1 MTARWLGHYTSPLP
15 IRCRG
20 AFHLYATRHADDASP
35 RVVVVGARHADRARV
50 EACFDAVVEAH
61 ARVDDPLVP
70 RVAER
75 GRAEGV
81 IFLALHSDAEVD
93 LEHLLEVL
101 IDEGGRLPYALA
113 VGLFERLAEV
123 LVRAH
128 AAAQGLAEGMVTTA
142 TSRLDGGATEAAPP
156 LPSAASL
163 VLGALSLNNFL
174 VSPSGRHA
182 LLGLGANLVVTTET
196 GAPAMGTGAYRAP
209 EVAAG
214 GRATPSGDGYMFVD
228 FGRALLPYIDLP
240 AGLARAMQHEP
251 RPGDEAAVEHF
262 LWHLRHVF
270 GAPRDA
276 RASLGEILATHHRTW
291 RALGVV
297 PDLPGFER
305 WCARLFARQAAR
317 LDDDSPSAPRSAL
330 LRVGEGAAWVEREG
344 GERIELHSRR
354 TLRRIAWALVQRAL
368 AEPGGVLSLGE
379 LLAAGWPGEAP
390 LRDAASNRVHVS
402 LSTLRGLGLR
412 DLIERHGAG
421 YRLRAETRVIL
432 IEVEPAA

>member
-1 MTARWLGHYTSPLP
+1 MTARWLGLYTSPLP

-20 AFHLYATRHADDASP
+20 AFHLYATRHADDGSA
-35 RVVVVGARHADRARV
+35 RVVVVGARHADRGRV

-75 GRAEGV
+75 GRADGEV
-81 IFLALHSDAEVD
+81 FLALHSDAEVD

-123 LVRAH
+123 LIRAH
-128 AAAQGLAEGMVTTA
+128 GPAAGMLMTGTPSLDSGPAEG
-142 TSRLDGGATEAAPP
+142 APST
-156 LPSAASL
+156 PSAAPL

-317 LDDDSPSAPRSAL
+317 LDDDAPAAPRSAL

-344 GERIELHSRR
+344 GERIELSSRR

-368 AEPGGVLSLGE
+368 AEPGGILSLGE
-379 LLAAGWPGEAP
+379 LLAAGWPGESP
-390 LRDAASNRVHVS
+390 LRDAATNRVHVS